1 MELYVEVSNLAIAQK
16 GQSCWVAGN
25 ESKEAMTCRPLITMK
40 QAKLAGRLALAESDP
55 EKSWAMHIL
64 ALRWSTLARIRTAC
78 ARGERSIGEA
88 HGSIVGITTLA
99 DDRRDLAGGRR
110 LCWCPCQRKEGEGT

>member
-64 ALRWSTLARIRTAC
+64 APRWSTLARIRTAWQFP
-78 ARGERSIGEA
+78 I
-88 HGSIVGITTLA
+88 L
-99 DDRRDLAGGRR
+99 L
-110 LCWCPCQRKEGEGT
+110 K